1 MNYNTLHSDSGG
13 PSSKRMRVDE
23 PLDFSDKTVDELLQ
37 MALTVKPNL
46 RWNKDGEW
54 CRYCGARGSFRF
66 GASPWGPKT
75 FCQQHHE
82 LWSNNALGRNI
93 DGKDEPKDP
102 DHAINQEECTEQT
115 FLIELLSSN
124 PVAFIDGKRR
134 STRRMKKERVQYGDR
149 ESVSDSGDES
159 TESHSISS
167 ESHSDDS
174 NDSDID
180 KPATLRGRGRRISGD
195 PADDDAA
202 IRDCFTVSANCKL
215 CGVHFTD
222 YNEYRRHLMK
232 HWDEDPNKQWTVCNE
247 PGCDSTK
254 TLNNY
259 IAHLAGKHGMCSFQ

>member
-1 MNYNTLHSDSGG
+1 MNYLHSDSGG
-13 PSSKRMRVDE
+13 PFSKRMRVDE

-93 DGKDEPKDP
+93 DGKEEPKDP
-102 DHAINQEECTEQT
+102 DHAVNCEECTEQT

-149 ESVSDSGDES
+149 ESSTVSGDES
-159 TESHSISS
+159 TETNSISS

-174 NDSDID
+174 NDSDIG
-180 KPATLRGRGRRISGD
+180 KPVPQPSRRRRTDSGD
-195 PADDDAA
+195 PAPDAA
-202 IRDCFTVSANCKL
+202 DIHDCYMVSAKCKL
-215 CGVHFTD
+215 CGTHFAD
-222 YNEYRRHLMK
+222 YGEYRSHLMK
-232 HWDEDPNKQWTVCNE
+232 HFQEDPNKEWTVCE
-247 PGCDSTK
+247 EAGCDPTK
-254 TLNNY
+254 SYHQYL
-259 IAHLAGKHGMCSFQ
+259 AHICGKHGM